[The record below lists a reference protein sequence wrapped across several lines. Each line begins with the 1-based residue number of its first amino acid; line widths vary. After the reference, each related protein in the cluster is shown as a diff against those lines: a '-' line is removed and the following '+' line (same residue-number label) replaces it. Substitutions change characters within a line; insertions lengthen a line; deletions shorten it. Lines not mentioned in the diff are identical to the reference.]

1 MKIGP
6 KKEKLK
12 EYGRR
17 YHNAKKW
24 HYEKNIFC
32 CLYYKKRMKKYCYL
46 LLLGLTNVNFTIIT
60 IQFS

>member
-17 YHNAKKW
+17 YHNAKKNDIIKKTFFAVCII
-24 HYEKNIFC
+24 KNE
-32 CLYYKKRMKKYCYL
+32 
-46 LLLGLTNVNFTIIT
+46 
-60 IQFS
+60 

>member
-17 YHNAKKW
+17 YHSAKKNDII
-24 HYEKNIFC
+24 KKTFFC
-32 CLYYKKRMKKYCYL
+32 CLYYKKRMKKNL
-46 LLLGLTNVNFTIIT
+46 LFVGIRIDKRKFYNN
-60 IQFS
+60 